1 MQAVAKWVG
10 APSNCSEHIAEA
22 GACRQRHVSKEPCVR
37 VVGRS
42 KVMHER
48 IVMNSS
54 RRLLSREACA
64 SCRQGPPAP
73 CCACA
78 VWRSE
83 ARTKEHPSQ
92 LPVTWHGV
100 LAVGCE
106 HLNPD

>member
-48 IVMNSS
+48 IVKNSS

-64 SCRQGPPAP
+64 SCRQGAPRAVLRVRSVAVRGTLKGAPEPA
-73 CCACA
+73 A
-78 VWRSE
+78 
-83 ARTKEHPSQ
+83 
-92 LPVTWHGV
+92 GN
-100 LAVGCE
+100 LAWGPRRW
-106 HLNPD
+106 L